1 MKLLNV
7 FIILLVAARLSRAQ
21 QILPNTHS
29 HNDYEQAVPFFHAYN
44 AGFGAIEADIFMV
57 NGTLLVAHDYKHLQ
71 TGRTLKKLYL
81 DPVKKAL
88 KKDTSRHLT
97 LLIDLKQDYW
107 YLMPELILQLR
118 SLKKYCIGHNPKGR
132 LLILISG
139 NRPAPILFNTYP
151 DFIYFDEDLRHTYNA
166 EQLKKIG
173 QISLQYS
180 LYSKWKGIGT
190 APPMQEQ
197 KLNHVIDSVHSIGKT
212 IRFWDAPDN
221 KAGWA
226 QLIKLHAD
234 VIGTDHIDELAAFL
248 KQN

>member
-118 SLKKYCIGHNPKGR
+118 SLKKYCID
-132 LLILISG
+132 I
-139 NRPAPILFNTYP
+139 
-151 DFIYFDEDLRHTYNA
+151 
-166 EQLKKIG
+166 
-173 QISLQYS
+173 
-180 LYSKWKGIGT
+180 
-190 APPMQEQ
+190 
-197 KLNHVIDSVHSIGKT
+197 
-212 IRFWDAPDN
+212 
-221 KAGWA
+221 
-226 QLIKLHAD
+226 
-234 VIGTDHIDELAAFL
+234 
-248 KQN
+248 